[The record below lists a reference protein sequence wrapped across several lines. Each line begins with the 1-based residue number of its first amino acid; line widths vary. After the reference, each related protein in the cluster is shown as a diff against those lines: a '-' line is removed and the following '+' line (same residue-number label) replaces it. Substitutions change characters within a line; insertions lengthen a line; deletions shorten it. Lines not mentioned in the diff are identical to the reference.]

1 MKSNAKHRLEE
12 DVLLGMVQNYRKQM
26 PRIGGAKLHYLI
38 NQSGYR
44 IGRKTLYDLLYWL
57 VNVENIPLLQTQ
69 DTGCVNG
76 QT

>member
-44 IGRKTLYDLLYWL
+44 IGRKTLYDLLRNNKLL
-57 VNVENIPLLQTQ
+57 VNTPHTTIK
-69 DTGCVNG
+69 
-76 QT
+76 